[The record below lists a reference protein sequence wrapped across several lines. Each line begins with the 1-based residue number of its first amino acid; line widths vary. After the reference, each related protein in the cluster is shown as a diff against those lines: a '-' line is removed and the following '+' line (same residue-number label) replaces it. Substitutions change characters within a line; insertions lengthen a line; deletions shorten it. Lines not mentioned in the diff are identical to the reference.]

1 MKTVTKTITIEYKY
15 ISPSDAGKMLRKLH
29 RTYGMSYKYI
39 AEQIGVASAT
49 ISRWVSGENDR
60 ELHPNSQ
67 IRLWDLIEQT
77 TGESGKV

>member
-29 RTYGMSYKYI
+29 SRHGMSYKYI
-39 AEQIGVASAT
+39 AEQIGVSPVT
-49 ISRWVSGENDR
+49 ISRWASGENDR

-67 IRLWDLIEQT
+67 IRLWELVEQT